1 MASLNLHF
9 DGYREGDGDL
19 ATALSS
25 KTFSLQHIFLIL
37 RAFLQSEPSVSFHSA
52 ASALINMLPE
62 DPSSTET
69 WEVGEL
75 FLELAEQIPYNHP
88 SHVKLAR
95 LLEHIGPSVK
105 LGQKTHIPGR
115 GQIWHRFQRLG
126 ESLLDQMPSVP
137 ESRDDMA
144 YVNYHA
150 FAANLCEFRIFP
162 TDPTHSIWAM
172 RDAFEKKLEEESHQM
187 IRVMAAAQWI
197 RWNGQG
203 LFKQVLWHSE
213 PTPDGERDWARGNL
227 FEGKTLLGLDR
238 WTFWRVGFQE
248 AAGKENYTAE
258 ARAVAKGAAELM
270 ENIERCMST

>member
-1 MASLNLHF
+1 
-9 DGYREGDGDL
+9 
-19 ATALSS
+19 
-25 KTFSLQHIFLIL
+25 
-37 RAFLQSEPSVSFHSA
+37 
-52 ASALINMLPE
+52 MLPE
-62 DPSSTET
+62 DPSSTKT

-75 FLELAEQIPYNHP
+75 CLELAEQIPYNHP

-105 LGQKTHIPGR
+105 LGQKSQISGR

-126 ESLLDQMPSVP
+126 ESLLNQMPSVP
-137 ESRDDMA
+137 ESGDDMA

-150 FAANLCEFRIFP
+150 FAANLYEFRVFP

-172 RDAFEKKLEEESHQM
+172 RDAFEEKLEEESHQM

-197 RWNGQG
+197 MWNGQS

-213 PTPDGERDWARGNL
+213 PTLDDERNWRPGTL
-227 FEGKTLLGLDR
+227 YEEKTLLGLNR

-248 AAGKENYTAE
+248 AAEKENYTME

-270 ENIERCMST
+270 ENIEKCMST